1 MAERETLSTPG
12 ASTEWQRK
20 AEALLDAY
28 LVRVGVTSAPA
39 RARWIRR
46 VIEDMGA
53 RAEEVPTED
62 LLEETIEHIWNL
74 IEQRLAVVENRDP
87 VRERRAIA
95 STLVAV
101 LSEKHRDVTNALLD
115 RTEPGDD
122 AETLERLRAACAASA
137 PRPVPENAPLAM
149 PVQPIELR
157 SLNPFHRLFRRS
169 R

>member
-1 MAERETLSTPG
+1 MAERETLSEPG

-20 AEALLDAY
+20 AEALLDTY

-46 VIEDMGA
+46 VIEDMGT
-53 RAEEVPTED
+53 RAEGTSTED
-62 LLEETIEHIWNL
+62 LVKESIEHIWDL
-74 IEQRLAVVENRDP
+74 IEQRLAIVADRDP
-87 VRERRAIA
+87 VRERREITR
-95 STLVAV
+95 TLVAV
-101 LSEKHRDVTNALLD
+101 LSETHRDVTNALLD
-115 RTEPGDD
+115 RTEPAYD

-137 PRPVPENAPLAM
+137 PRPVPEDAPLTM

-157 SLNPFHRLFRRS
+157 SLNPFHRLFSRS